1 MRNIKWY
8 KRMITVIACLTAAA
22 MLVGCVGEIHTAD
35 DGISETT
42 VNESS
47 TVSADIQEK
56 KTEEVSEEMPGEPPE
71 GQPGD
76 DTGGQMQ
83 PGQMPGGM
91 MPGGTLPDGTQPG
104 TESGQDFGPQEGQG
118 SMQGGHGFGPQ
129 GGMQGGMQ
137 PGQDG
142 QGGMPGQIPGQT
154 SQVTDY
160 VSVNMDASEVFS
172 DRDLEQTADTSAAK
186 KIAAADGQTV
196 EITEEGIY
204 VLSGKAENFT
214 VKVNAA
220 DEAKVQLVLD
230 GLNVTNDS
238 FPVIYVV
245 SADKVFVTTAK
256 ASDNSLA
263 VTGDFVKDGDTKTDA
278 VIFAKDDLTLNGL
291 GTLNVNSAAG
301 NGITCKDDLKIT
313 GGSYVITST
322 KDAIEANDSVSIY
335 DGTFRIVTD
344 KDAIHCENDDDD
356 TVGHVAVYGGSF
368 SISAADDGIQGTS
381 YTLINGGQFDIT
393 AAEGIEGTVVEIN
406 SGTITIA
413 ASDDGINA
421 SDKSSAYYPFI
432 VINDGTIK
440 ITMGQGDTDA
450 LDSNGG
456 LIING
461 GMIDITAQFAFD
473 YDGIGQL
480 NGGTVTVNGSE
491 VTQIGNS
498 MMGGGFD
505 GQGGMNGGFG
515 GGMGGFG
522 GPGGHH

>member
-22 MLVGCVGEIHTAD
+22 MLVGCVGEIHTANAGD

-47 TVSADIQEK
+47 TVSAEVQEK
-56 KTEEVSEEMPGEPPE
+56 KTGEVPEKLPGEPPE
-71 GQPGD
+71 GIPGD
-76 DTGGQMQ
+76 NTEGQMQ
-83 PGQMPGGM
+83 PGQM
-91 MPGGTLPDGTQPG
+91 QPG
-104 TESGQDFGPQEGQG
+104 QGFGPQGGQG
-118 SMQGGHGFGPQ
+118 GMQGGHGFGPQ

-137 PGQDG
+137 PGQGG
-142 QGGMPGQIPGQT
+142 QGGMPGMMPGQT

-160 VSVNMDASEVFS
+160 VSVNVDASDVFS
-172 DRDLEQTADTSAAK
+172 DRDLEQTVDTSAAK

-196 EITEEGIY
+196 EITEEGVY
-204 VLSGKAENFT
+204 VLSGKAVNFT
-214 VKVNAA
+214 VKINAE

-256 ASDNSLA
+256 ASDNTLA
-263 VTGDFVKDGDTKTDA
+263 VTGDFIKDGDTKTDA

-322 KDAIEANDSVSIY
+322 KDAIEANDSVSVY
-335 DGTFRIVTD
+335 DGTFQIETD
-344 KDAIHCENDDDD
+344 KDAVHCENDDDD
-356 TVGHVAVYGGSF
+356 TVGSVKIYGGLF
-368 SISAADDGIQGTS
+368 SINAADDGIQGTS

-461 GMIDITAQFAFD
+461 GTIDITAQFAFD

-498 MMGGGFD
+498 MMGGGFG
-505 GQGGMNGGFG
+505 GQGGMNDGFG
-515 GGMGGFG
+515 GGTGGFG